1 MLNLKNA
8 MENMNNYFH
17 PLGENKPLHRA
28 NRNPGIITVKKKRE
42 NNLFFDISVFRQE
55 RNKSDFRKILDK
67 IKRI

>member
-1 MLNLKNA
+1 MDNT
-8 MENMNNYFH
+8 NNYFH
-17 PLGENKPLHRA
+17 PLREKKPLHQA
-28 NRNPGIITVKKKRE
+28 DRNPGIMTVKKKRE

>member
-1 MLNLKNA
+1 MPNLKNA
-8 MENMNNYFH
+8 MENMNNSFH
-17 PLGENKPLHRA
+17 PLRENNPLHRT

-67 IKRI
+67 IKRV